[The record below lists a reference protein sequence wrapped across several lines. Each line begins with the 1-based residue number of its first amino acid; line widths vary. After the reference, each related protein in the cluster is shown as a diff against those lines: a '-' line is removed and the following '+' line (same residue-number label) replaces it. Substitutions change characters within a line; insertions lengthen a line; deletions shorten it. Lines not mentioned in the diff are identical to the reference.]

1 MRRQLGESQQF
12 TGMNLPVFHFS
23 NRKSYPPLPGFRPRN
38 LLARSDA
45 IRMVLN
51 LLLLFYAQ
59 QELMQ
64 RPGDGVVLVGWIV
77 EERVREKVY
86 CTRVKGWLDRNEQK
100 CQTIYVIFFVSR
112 LPE

>member
-1 MRRQLGESQQF
+1 
-12 TGMNLPVFHFS
+12 MNLPLFHFS

-77 EERVREKVY
+77 EERVREKVLLY
-86 CTRVKGWLDRNEQK
+86 PSKRLAGQMNKSAKQLRN
-100 CQTIYVIFFVSR
+100 IFC
-112 LPE
+112 